1 MIMLSS
7 TNDIIQYYINNEF
20 FLKNLYKAQIVSPL
34 HIHKQQSGQRIT
46 RYILSFNL
54 SVIFFFGKY
63 AIFVL
68 FSLSSHSPMRKLGY
82 NIS

>member
-54 SVIFFFGKY
+54 SVIFFFLKVCY
-63 AIFVL
+63 LCTF
-68 FSLSSHSPMRKLGY
+68 
-82 NIS
+82 